1 MTTPA
6 TRVHE
11 AVVEIWTETLGVEVT
26 PDADF
31 FLLGG
36 HSLLATRMIAR
47 VEQTLGVKVRM
58 RDVFDHAQ
66 LDDFVALVAER
77 AAAQQ

>member
-6 TRVHE
+6 TKVHE
-11 AVVEIWTETLGVEVT
+11 TVVAIWTEILGTEVT
-26 PDADF
+26 PDSDF

-47 VEQTLGVKVRM
+47 VEQTLGVKVRL
-58 RDVFDHAQ
+58 RDVFDHAE
-66 LDDFVALVAER
+66 LEDFVGLVTDLT
-77 AAAQQ
+77 AAQP

>member
-6 TRVHE
+6 TGVHE
-11 AVVEIWTETLGVEVT
+11 AVVAIWTEILGTEVT

-47 VEQTLGVKVRM
+47 VEQTLGVKVRL
-58 RDVFDHAQ
+58 RDVFDHAE
-66 LDDFVALVAER
+66 LEDFVGLVTDL
-77 AAAQQ
+77 AAAQP

>member
-6 TRVHE
+6 TRIHE
-11 AVVEIWTETLGVEVT
+11 AVVAIWTEILGIEVT

-47 VEQTLGVKVRM
+47 VEQTLGVKVRL
-58 RDVFDHAQ
+58 RDVFDHAE
-66 LDDFVALVAER
+66 LEDFVGLVAELTE
-77 AAAQQ
+77 AQP

>member
-6 TRVHE
+6 TKVHE
-11 AVVEIWTETLGVEVT
+11 AVVAIWTETLGIEVT

-36 HSLLATRMIAR
+36 HSLLATRMIAC
-47 VEQTLGVKVRM
+47 VEQTLGVKVRL
-58 RDVFDHAQ
+58 REVFDHAT
-66 LDDFVALVAER
+66 LEDFVGLVAAR
-77 AAAQQ
+77 TADQP